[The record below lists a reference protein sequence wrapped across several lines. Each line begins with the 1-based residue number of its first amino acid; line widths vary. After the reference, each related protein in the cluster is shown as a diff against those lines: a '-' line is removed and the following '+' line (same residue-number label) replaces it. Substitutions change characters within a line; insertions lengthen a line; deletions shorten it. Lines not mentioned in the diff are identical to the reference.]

1 MSKLETPMTRWYWNQ
16 IGGTLVEEFLLTPRT
31 ATSQMRLLDG
41 LIIPSGENRIAR
53 TSEVDL
59 TGREV
64 ISVQTKDSN
73 LGMYLLGQTLFSQLL
88 IYRNYE
94 PAHVDAVALCR
105 NDDEVLH
112 ELALTFADLTI
123 VTVPDHIRAG

>member
-31 ATSQMRLLDG
+31 ETSQMRLLDG
-41 LIIPSGENRIAR
+41 LIIPSGENRIAK
-53 TSEVDL
+53 TSDVDL
-59 TGREV
+59 TGQSV

-112 ELALTFADLTI
+112 ELAVTFPDVSV
-123 VTVPDHIRAG
+123 VTVPHHIRG